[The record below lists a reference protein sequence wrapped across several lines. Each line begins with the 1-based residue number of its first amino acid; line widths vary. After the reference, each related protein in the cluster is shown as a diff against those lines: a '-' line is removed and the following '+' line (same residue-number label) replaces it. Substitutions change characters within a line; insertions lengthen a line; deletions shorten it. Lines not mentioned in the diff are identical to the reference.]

1 MAVDINITPI
11 IREVNI
17 SVGTSGGGAAVWG
30 GITGTLA
37 DQTDLAL
44 QQTAQ
49 DDAIALNTAKATF
62 PEAPNDGTQY
72 ARKDLGWEAV
82 AGGSSPILTAYKSAD
97 ESKVNST
104 AYGIDADLILTME
117 ANALYE
123 FTAMLI
129 ATSDSSGS
137 IRCRFNDP
145 VDAVGEYTEVYS
157 SQGETQLYGSK
168 LNIVGNSL
176 KTIGQLKG
184 IVSSVTGG
192 TFQFAWGQNSSS
204 AIGST
209 LHKGSTIS
217 LKKLN

>member
-1 MAVDINITPI
+1 MSDKLTALTK
-11 IREVNI
+11 
-17 SVGTSGGGAAVWG
+17 T
-30 GITGTLA
+30 TTLA
-37 DQTDLAL
+37 DTDLVYVV
-44 QQTAQ
+44 T
-49 DDAIALNTAKATF
+49 D
-62 PEAPNDGTQY
+62 
-72 ARKDLGWEAV
+72 V
-82 AGGSSPILTAYKSAD
+82 AGTPTSKGIEKSDLKTAVNPILTAYKSAD

-129 ATSDSSGS
+129 ATSDSSSS
-137 IRCRFNDP
+137 IRARFNNP
-145 VDAVGEYTEVYS
+145 VDAVGEYTEKYS
-157 SQGETQLYGSK
+157 SEGETQLYGSK
-168 LNIVGNSL
+168 LNIIGNSL

-192 TFQFAWGQNSSS
+192 TFQFAWGQNSSG

-209 LHKGSTIS
+209 IHKGSTIS